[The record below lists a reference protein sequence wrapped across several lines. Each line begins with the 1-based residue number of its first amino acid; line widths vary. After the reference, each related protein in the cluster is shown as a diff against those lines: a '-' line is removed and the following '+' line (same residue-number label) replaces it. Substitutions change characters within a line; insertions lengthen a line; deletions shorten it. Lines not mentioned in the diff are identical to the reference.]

1 MYAALPLL
9 STTGLLLGHV
19 GSLIKSI
26 DLSNHPPEDQNA
38 AAAKKNDDVQPASFD
53 EKRRWGR
60 IAANQIETMPLAL
73 MILWG
78 SWNVT
83 NSSLLSSVLFVVYA
97 AARFWFVY
105 AYLTAHSKR
114 GLGFLVGHLVVLA
127 STLSALAIGDDGST
141 VPMVSSLVLYI
152 INFVALMKSIDP
164 ANHPEEDK
172 LAEKPELFINMQR
185 KNMELFRRWTRVAV
199 NQQEQ
204 LPMALLVLW
213 AAKYSGADVS
223 VPFAAYAGFRSVYLL
238 GYIWASNLRA
248 LGFIGSQLSMLG
260 AMALGGFSLPMLAT
274 SALYMVNMAVLI
286 KTADPNNQPK
296 ENMLVTEEQ
305 KAQHKAK
312 LESIGFDRWTRI
324 CVNQLEQFPMALV
337 TLWGALQVA
346 HGSSFITGAFAVYA
360 VARVAFAF
368 FYLQAVRSA
377 RQLAFG
383 LSLLTVLSSAVVGA
397 LSAFSSPA

>member
-1 MYAALPLL
+1 MGTHHSVMYSALPLL

-19 GSLIKSI
+19 GSLVKSI
-26 DLSNHPPEDQNA
+26 DMTNHPPEDQDA
-38 AAAKKNDDVQPASFD
+38 AAAKKSDNVQPAGFD

-60 IAANQIETMPLAL
+60 IAANQIETVPLAL

-78 SWNVT
+78 SWSVT
-83 NSSLLSSVLFVVYA
+83 NGSLLSSVLFVVYA
-97 AARFWFVY
+97 AARFWFAY

-114 GLGFLVGHLVVLA
+114 GLGFFVGHLSVLM
-127 STLSALAIGDDGST
+127 STLSALALGDSGST

-152 INFVALMKSIDP
+152 INVVALIKSIDP

-172 LAEKPELFINMQR
+172 LAEKPELFVNTQR
-185 KNMELFRRWTRVAV
+185 KNVELFRRWTRVAV

-248 LGFIGSQLSMLG
+248 LGFIGSQLSMMG
-260 AMALGGFSLPMLAT
+260 AMALGGLSLPMLVT
-274 SALYMVNMAVLI
+274 SALYVINMAALI

-296 ENMLVTEEQ
+296 ENTFVTEEQ
-305 KAQHKAK
+305 KVQHKAK
-312 LESIGFDRWTRI
+312 
-324 CVNQLEQFPMALV
+324 M
-337 TLWGALQVA
+337 
-346 HGSSFITGAFAVYA
+346 
-360 VARVAFAF
+360 
-368 FYLQAVRSA
+368 
-377 RQLAFG
+377 
-383 LSLLTVLSSAVVGA
+383 
-397 LSAFSSPA
+397 